1 MNKKALALI
10 MMGTAILGIGSA
22 VSADDMKVHVTYMD
36 IDLWDELKQVDVTVD
51 EKIFTKLCDYTIDFD
66 PALFKAGEV
75 KGYHFDPDESY
86 YYTDEDGASLEV
98 YLVPGDSAGS
108 DDADDGDDTGSD
120 ADGGDDNGAD
130 DEIAMEGD
138 IPDYIDEVVNAR
150 KSMEYTLMDDV
161 DGISLSIP
169 EDIQYH
175 ETSETWILPFEATN
189 DSDKAVVVNIN
200 DVCVNGMSISTGQL
214 LFMEPGETVEE
225 EMLIT
230 QYDLDCV
237 GVEDIRY
244 MYFSYSVE
252 DDEDL
257 SEIMGLTW
265 SPLFLRG
272 DEIVKDEL
280 PYGDL
285 IYEDEN
291 IALFI
296 MPEAYS
302 TNDGEMVHF
311 QYLVEN
317 YTDEFIGFY
326 GTDPVL
332 INGEEPEEFQYYMSF
347 TIAPQMAGYRD
358 VVLDVTTLG
367 LTHADEIDEI
377 AYPIQIRTMDSDKID
392 IQTESYCFS
401 PIMENR

>member
-1 MNKKALALI
+1 MNKKAVAMLVMSA
-10 MMGTAILGIGSA
+10 AILGIGSA
-22 VSADDMKVHVTYMD
+22 VSAKDIKVHVTYMD
-36 IDLWDELKQVDVTVD
+36 IDLWDELKEVNVKVD
-51 EKIFTKLCDYTIDFD
+51 EKIFQKLCDYTIDFD
-66 PALFKAGEV
+66 PALFEAGKV

-86 YYTDEDGASLEV
+86 YYTDEDGLSLEV
-98 YLVPGDSAGS
+98 YLVPGDAPDSGDA
-108 DDADDGDDTGSD
+108 DADDDI
-120 ADGGDDNGAD
+120 GGETEEAA

-138 IPDYIDEVVNAR
+138 IPGYIEEVVDAR
-150 KSMEYTLMDDV
+150 KSMEYTLMDNV

-175 ETSETWILPFEATN
+175 ETSESWILPFAATN
-189 DSDKAVVVNIN
+189 DSDQAVVVNID
-200 DVCVNGMSISTGQL
+200 DVCVNGMSIATGQL
-214 LFMEPGETVEE
+214 LFMEPGESVEE

-237 GVEDIRY
+237 GVSDIRY

-252 DDEDL
+252 NDEDL
-257 SEIMGLTW
+257 SEILEPTW
-265 SPLFLRG
+265 SPLFVRG

-291 IALFI
+291 AALYI

-317 YTDEFIGFY
+317 HTDEAIGFY
-326 GTDPVL
+326 GMAPVL
-332 INGEEPEEFQYYMSF
+332 INGEEVEGFKNYMSGS
-347 TIAPQMAGYRD
+347 IAPQMAGYRD
-358 VVLDVTTLG
+358 FVVDVTTLG
-367 LTHADEIDEI
+367 LSHADEIDEI
-377 AYPIQIRTMDSDKID
+377 EFPIQIKTIDSDKID
-392 IQTESYCFS
+392 VQTESYCFV
-401 PIMENR
+401 PMMENR